1 MRTMLMAGLLA
12 VSLPAMS
19 EKLTIER
26 ILDDPAVLGT
36 TPRGLKIAPDGSR
49 VTFLRGKADDQNA
62 LDLWEYH
69 LADNATRLLVDSRL
83 LQPTEEALS
92 DAEKATRERQ
102 RIAGLKGIV
111 NYRWAPDSRR
121 LLFPRGGPP

>member
-1 MRTMLMAGLLA
+1 MRTMLMAALLA

-49 VTFLRGKADDQNA
+49 VTFLRDKADDQNA

-69 LADNATRLLVDSRL
+69 LADNGTRLLVDSRA
-83 LQPTEEALS
+83 LQPAEEVLS
-92 DAEKATRERQ
+92 DAEKAPR
-102 RIAGLKGIV
+102 A
-111 NYRWAPDSRR
+111 ASAASSRC
-121 LLFPRGGPP
+121 